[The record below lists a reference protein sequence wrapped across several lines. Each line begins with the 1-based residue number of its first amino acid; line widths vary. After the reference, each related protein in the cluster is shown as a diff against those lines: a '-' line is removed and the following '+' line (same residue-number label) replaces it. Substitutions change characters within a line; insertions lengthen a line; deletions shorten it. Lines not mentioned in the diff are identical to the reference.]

1 MATAPV
7 SPCAAVTARAAQ
19 VQLMIFDVDGV
30 LTDGRLT
37 LSETGA
43 LVLSFHV
50 HDGQGIKLLARAG
63 VQIALITRSASPIIA
78 ARAGILGIERVYSG
92 VSDKKEAFA
101 DLLLR
106 TGFDAQQCGYMG
118 DDWPDLPVMQQV
130 HFAAAPANARP
141 EVRACAHWVTQ
152 ATGGHGAAREV
163 CDLLLRAQHGCD
175 TLPAEGGSDSSCSAR
190 H

>member
-37 LSETGA
+37 LSETGRWFC
-43 LVLSFHV
+43 LSMCTT
-50 HDGQGIKLLARAG
+50 GKASNYWRGRACR
-63 VQIALITRSASPIIA
+63 LHSLRA
-78 ARAGILGIERVYSG
+78 AHRQLSLRAGILGIERVYSG

-130 HFAAAPANARP
+130 HFAAAPANA
-141 EVRACAHWVTQ
+141 
-152 ATGGHGAAREV
+152 
-163 CDLLLRAQHGCD
+163 
-175 TLPAEGGSDSSCSAR
+175 
-190 H
+190 

>member
-50 HDGQGIKLLARAG
+50 HDGQASNYWRGRACRLHSLRAAHRQLSLRARAS
-63 VQIALITRSASPIIA
+63 LASNGCI
-78 ARAGILGIERVYSG
+78 RVYPTKRKPLPICSCAPG
-92 VSDKKEAFA
+92 LTRNSAVIWGMTG
-101 DLLLR
+101 R
-106 TGFDAQQCGYMG
+106 TC
-118 DDWPDLPVMQQV
+118 P
-130 HFAAAPANARP
+130 
-141 EVRACAHWVTQ
+141 
-152 ATGGHGAAREV
+152 
-163 CDLLLRAQHGCD
+163 
-175 TLPAEGGSDSSCSAR
+175 
-190 H
+190 

>member
-7 SPCAAVTARAAQ
+7 SPCAAVTARAAR
-19 VQLMIFDVDGV
+19 VQLMIFDVAGV

-37 LSETGA
+37 LGEPGA
-43 LVLSFHV
+43 WVLPSRV
-50 HDGQGIKLLARAG
+50 PDGQRIQLLARAS

-106 TGFDAQQCGYMG
+106 
-118 DDWPDLPVMQQV
+118 
-130 HFAAAPANARP
+130 
-141 EVRACAHWVTQ
+141 
-152 ATGGHGAAREV
+152 
-163 CDLLLRAQHGCD
+163 
-175 TLPAEGGSDSSCSAR
+175 
-190 H
+190 

>member
-37 LSETGA
+37 IAKPGRWFCLSMCTTGKA
-43 LVLSFHV
+43 SNYWRGRACRLHSLRAAHRQLS
-50 HDGQGIKLLARAG
+50 LRARAS
-63 VQIALITRSASPIIA
+63 LAS
-78 ARAGILGIERVYSG
+78 
-92 VSDKKEAFA
+92 
-101 DLLLR
+101 
-106 TGFDAQQCGYMG
+106 
-118 DDWPDLPVMQQV
+118 
-130 HFAAAPANARP
+130 NARP